1 MIGHEGVK
9 REEMM
14 QNQAQQS
21 EDAIKA
27 RQNLMAVLA
36 GATTTEIRQGLASL
50 ADLPQPSE
58 LRRPETGLVMLRGRI
73 AGQGARFNFGEA
85 TVTRASV
92 RLPSGEVGASYILG
106 RDAERARLAA
116 LVDALWQ
123 RPDYRAA
130 VEAYILAPS
139 CARQNAERRA
149 KAERTAAT
157 KVDFFTLV
165 RGEDNP

>member
-1 MIGHEGVK
+1 
-9 REEMM
+9 M
-14 QNQAQQS
+14 QNQSQKS
-21 EDAIKA
+21 ENNVAA
-27 RQNLMAVLA
+27 RQALMAVLA
-36 GATTTEIRQGLASL
+36 GATIAEIRHGLASL
-50 ADLPQPSE
+50 ADLPEPSE

-73 AGQGARFNFGEA
+73 AGQGARFNLGEA

-123 RPDYRAA
+123 RADYRAA
-130 VEAYILAPS
+130 IETHVLAPS
-139 CARQNAERRA
+139 RGRQDAERQAR
-149 KAERTAAT
+149 AERTAAT

>member
-1 MIGHEGVK
+1 
-9 REEMM
+9 M
-14 QNQAQQS
+14 QNQSQKS
-21 EDAIKA
+21 ENNIGA
-27 RQNLMAVLA
+27 RQALMAVLA
-36 GATTTEIRQGLASL
+36 GATIAEIRHGLAGL
-50 ADLPQPSE
+50 ANLPEPSE

-73 AGQGARFNFGEA
+73 AGQGARFNLGEA

-92 RLPSGEVGASYILG
+92 RLPSGEIGASYILG

-123 RPDYRAA
+123 CADYRAA
-130 VEAYILAPS
+130 VDAHILAPS
-139 CARQNAERRA
+139 RARQDAERQAR
-149 KAERTAAT
+149 AERTAAT

>member
-1 MIGHEGVK
+1 
-9 REEMM
+9 M
-14 QNQAQQS
+14 QNESQKS
-21 EDAIKA
+21 EHNIAA
-27 RQNLMAVLA
+27 RQALMAVLA
-36 GATTTEIRQGLASL
+36 GATIAEIRRGLASL
-50 ADLPQPSE
+50 ADLPEPLE

-73 AGQGARFNFGEA
+73 AGQGARFNLGEA

-92 RLPSGEVGASYILG
+92 RLSSGEVGASYILG

-123 RPDYRAA
+123 RADYRVA
-130 VEAYILAPS
+130 VEAHVLAPS
-139 CARQNAERRA
+139 RARQDAERQA
-149 KAERTAAT
+149 SAERTAAT